1 MEEAGTVWRSLGHFF
16 YVVDNEPATCEENG
30 DEMEECKRCYRLRK
44 ARHLLLCLENTE
56 KDTSIEVTIF
66 QIYPI

>member
-44 ARHLLLCLENTE
+44 GKVSFAVFGKYR
-56 KDTSIEVTIF
+56 KRY
-66 QIYPI
+66 QY